1 MQLKALITSSA
12 LLLAAL
18 PGLSQARD
26 TTLHLDFDAIVAQAT
41 QAGRLDGSVKFY
53 LAGEQVPGK
62 VAPLNDAVTNKKT
75 NAFNKSD
82 EEACAWVLQSALVTL
97 QDAAKKTG
105 ANAVVD
111 IVSYYKRN
119 EFRDPQKYECH
130 AGAFVAGVA
139 LKGKLANVQ

>member
-1 MQLKALITSSA
+1 MNKATWIGALIA
-12 LLLAAL
+12 LCTL
-18 PGLSQARD
+18 PGVSQARD
-26 TTLHLDFDAIVAQAT
+26 TTLHLDFDAVVQQAT

-82 EEACAWVLQSALVTL
+82 EEACAWVLQSALITL
-97 QDAAKKTG
+97 QDAAKRAG

-119 EFRDPQKYECH
+119 EYRDPQNYECH

-139 LKGKLANVQ
+139 LKGKIANVK

>member
-1 MQLKALITSSA
+1 MRLKHWTAASLI
-12 LLLAAL
+12 LAASL

-26 TTLHLDFDAIVAQAT
+26 TTHHLDFDSVVQQAT

-53 LAGEQVPGK
+53 MAGEQVPGR
-62 VAPLNDAVTNKKT
+62 VTRLNDAVTNKKT

-82 EEACAWVLQSALVTL
+82 EEACAWVLQSALITL
-97 QDAAKKTG
+97 QDAAKRAG

-119 EFRDPQKYECH
+119 EFSDPQKYECH

-139 LKGKLANVQ
+139 LKGKIAKTE